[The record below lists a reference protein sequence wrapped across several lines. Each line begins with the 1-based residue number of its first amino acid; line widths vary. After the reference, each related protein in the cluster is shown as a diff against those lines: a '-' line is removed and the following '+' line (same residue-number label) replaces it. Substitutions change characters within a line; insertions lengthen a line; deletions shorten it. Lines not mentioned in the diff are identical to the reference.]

1 MNLKWNDFKVSRI
14 SLISLALL
22 LFYCWGVLGYFF
34 TGSLDISYP
43 WIVQYLGAVFLYFG
57 LLIFVKNDRDLFELI
72 LLILFCAGIHCIW
85 LAYEAYRTGCLN
97 PSCGLANFRNK
108 NILSSYLLFFFPL
121 AIFLIS
127 CSSLKIL
134 KTMARCFF
142 VLLLVL
148 FFISGS
154 KAGEGALIIQFVF
167 LTFYLNKKGDIEEL
181 KSLILLILIS
191 MVIYKL
197 IPFALLPNFPFSDP
211 SLCESLYLFL
221 ITGVLIYLKCKFEV
235 IHPVGKTIGKFFIF
249 AVFIGASFII
259 WNKVF
264 KFYCMNF

>member
-1 MNLKWNDFKVSRI
+1 MGQKLFFVFIVLVAGFPRWFSTNVFAGPPPLSLLSLVFLIWTTMNLKWNDFKVSRI

-108 NILSSYLLFFFPL
+108 NILSSYLLFFFP
-121 AIFLIS
+121 
-127 CSSLKIL
+127 
-134 KTMARCFF
+134 
-142 VLLLVL
+142 
-148 FFISGS
+148 
-154 KAGEGALIIQFVF
+154 
-167 LTFYLNKKGDIEEL
+167 
-181 KSLILLILIS
+181 
-191 MVIYKL
+191 
-197 IPFALLPNFPFSDP
+197 
-211 SLCESLYLFL
+211 
-221 ITGVLIYLKCKFEV
+221 
-235 IHPVGKTIGKFFIF
+235 
-249 AVFIGASFII
+249 
-259 WNKVF
+259 
-264 KFYCMNF
+264 